1 MLKRLTEK
9 RVKTLGGYGYNIEE
23 MEKLIN
29 DFIDCDKELDSVQL
43 LDGDVGII
51 TYYLRAG
58 IWYFVKVYEG
68 ETHAFPEESIRD
80 EYIVELSSSGISFE
94 SAEGTMEAY
103 RAGKLFSE

>member
-9 RVKTLGGYGYNIEE
+9 RVKTFWGYDCNIEK

-43 LDGDVGII
+43 LAGNVGII
-51 TYYLRAG
+51 TYHLRAG
-58 IWYFVKVYEG
+58 IWYFVKVGGAEM
-68 ETHAFPEESIRD
+68 HAFSKESVRD
-80 EYIVELSSSGISFE
+80 EYIVELSNSGILFE
-94 SAEGTMEAY
+94 SAKGTMEAY